1 MLYYRVLLHV
11 KIKIWKSTLKL
22 VFFCW
27 MKDPTEMLT
36 SFKNQV
42 CTPHKSRVTYNL
54 NSHSYCMFYYRA
66 VMDVKV
72 EI

>member
-1 MLYYRVLLHV
+1 
-11 KIKIWKSTLKL
+11 
-22 VFFCW
+22 

-66 VMDVKV
+66 VMNVKV